1 MKNPFGALR
10 SIALILT
17 SLALW
22 SLPAWSQS
30 DTTRS
35 TLRLSCLHDPADE
48 ILSIV
53 CDRVRRESIQVAG
66 SLGYLVEAEDS
77 PADGSEAA
85 TRSLDIRLTADG
97 PDSPFAS
104 KRIDARLTGRTA
116 GSDNNPWELEM
127 TAEGVPRD
135 LVHPV
140 ADALLGRIEAFLAEA
155 ATD

>member
-1 MKNPFGALR
+1 MKNAFGALL

-17 SLALW
+17 GLTLGF
-22 SLPAWSQS
+22 LPAWGQS
-30 DTTRS
+30 DTTRP

-53 CDRVRRESIQVAG
+53 CDRVRRESVQVAG

-77 PADGSEAA
+77 PADGSERA
-85 TRSLDIRLTADG
+85 TRSLDIRLAADR
-97 PDSPFAS
+97 PESPFAS

-116 GSDNNPWELEM
+116 GADNNPWEQEM
-127 TAEGVPRD
+127 TAEGIPRD

-140 ADALLGRIEAFLAEA
+140 ADALLGRIEAFLAEPT
-155 ATD
+155 TD